1 MDTAD
6 DEKVVAEE
14 ATEPA
19 AENPYDFSDPYEK
32 DIAEHDPGDEDDSP
46 RDEPEDDDADAGEGS
61 EAEPEPKA
69 AAPKPAQEARK
80 QETKVDSEPE
90 QEIDPSLDPRA
101 FLDEEL
107 ATKVFGI
114 ISEQQRKIAKLEE
127 MLNGAGIM
135 APKEAAIS
143 KVGEQFPDVFG
154 KGGSAS
160 AEQAEARERLAEAA
174 DVLRSTYVKRG
185 KAIPG
190 WDDLLRVAMTV
201 EFPDLAQRAVAQ
213 QVKAKRRE
221 SQRIARPASRET
233 SLSREER
240 AVRAARKMMLENAAF
255 SSEVPELG

>member
-19 AENPYDFSDPYEK
+19 AENPYDFSDPYER
-32 DIAEHDPGDEDDSP
+32 DIAEHDPGDEDDSAA
-46 RDEPEDDDADAGEGS
+46 DDDEADAGEGS
-61 EAEPEPKA
+61 EAEPEPEA

>member
-1 MDTAD
+1 MDTTD

-32 DIAEHDPGDEDDSP
+32 DIAEHDPGDEDDSAA
-46 RDEPEDDDADAGEGS
+46 DDDEADAGEGS
-61 EAEPEPKA
+61 EAEPEPEA